1 MCYATSILTV
11 TNSEVVT
18 MSKEDRIA
26 IVVSIMY
33 LFIVFIL
40 AATGVMTAVV

>member
-11 TNSEVVT
+11 TNSGLVT

-40 AATGVMTAVV
+40 AAIGTMTAVG